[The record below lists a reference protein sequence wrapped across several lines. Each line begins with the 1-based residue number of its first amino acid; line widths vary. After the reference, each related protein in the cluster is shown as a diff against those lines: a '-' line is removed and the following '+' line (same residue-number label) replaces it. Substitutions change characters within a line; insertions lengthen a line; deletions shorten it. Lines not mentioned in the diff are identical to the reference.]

1 MTGLS
6 HDLAPG
12 TLLGRYE
19 ILAPIADGGM
29 ARVWAARLTG
39 SRGFKKTVAIKTQS
53 PLVSDDV
60 RFEAMFL
67 DEARI
72 ASRIRH
78 GNVVTILDLGEE
90 RELLYLVMEYV
101 DGEPLQVLRRAAAPR
116 GGMPLH
122 LSLKIVADIAR
133 GLHAAH
139 ELSAEDGTPIGL
151 VHRDVSPQNVLVS
164 YSGAVKV
171 TDFGIAKAAGR
182 VSQTTDRTL
191 KGKPAYMAPEQL
203 DGAQVDRRADVF
215 ALGIVL
221 YQLTCGVHPF
231 RGENDLATV
240 KNILSQRPVQRPRDV
255 SPAVDARLEE
265 VILTAIERD
274 PARRFQSAAAL
285 EQALDALSRR
295 PAKDEELGALMET
308 LLGDKGRERR
318 QQLEQAMVEADV
330 RARLSPPRS
339 SATPVSTN
347 VPPLSASVPGDR
359 TSQLPSAPGSDIG
372 TQVGYASH
380 APEPHPRRPLAAF
393 AVFGLALLLGA
404 GVGAWALTQR
414 STPNAPTAPSGARAP
429 EAPPK
434 VVVAPL
440 PAESAPAPPSDSEAR
455 APHVVAVA
463 PHRAAVPVAP
473 APAPSPSASVAPP
486 PVSAE
491 HAKPKPPPSRPPVPV
506 MEPGF

>member
-1 MTGLS
+1 M
-6 HDLAPG
+6 
-12 TLLGRYE
+12 LGRYE

-182 VSQTTDRTL
+182 V
-191 KGKPAYMAPEQL
+191 
-203 DGAQVDRRADVF
+203 
-215 ALGIVL
+215 
-221 YQLTCGVHPF
+221 
-231 RGENDLATV
+231 
-240 KNILSQRPVQRPRDV
+240 
-255 SPAVDARLEE
+255 
-265 VILTAIERD
+265 
-274 PARRFQSAAAL
+274 
-285 EQALDALSRR
+285 
-295 PAKDEELGALMET
+295 
-308 LLGDKGRERR
+308 
-318 QQLEQAMVEADV
+318 
-330 RARLSPPRS
+330 
-339 SATPVSTN
+339 
-347 VPPLSASVPGDR
+347 
-359 TSQLPSAPGSDIG
+359 
-372 TQVGYASH
+372 
-380 APEPHPRRPLAAF
+380 
-393 AVFGLALLLGA
+393 
-404 GVGAWALTQR
+404 
-414 STPNAPTAPSGARAP
+414 
-429 EAPPK
+429 
-434 VVVAPL
+434 
-440 PAESAPAPPSDSEAR
+440 
-455 APHVVAVA
+455 
-463 PHRAAVPVAP
+463 
-473 APAPSPSASVAPP
+473 
-486 PVSAE
+486 
-491 HAKPKPPPSRPPVPV
+491 
-506 MEPGF
+506 